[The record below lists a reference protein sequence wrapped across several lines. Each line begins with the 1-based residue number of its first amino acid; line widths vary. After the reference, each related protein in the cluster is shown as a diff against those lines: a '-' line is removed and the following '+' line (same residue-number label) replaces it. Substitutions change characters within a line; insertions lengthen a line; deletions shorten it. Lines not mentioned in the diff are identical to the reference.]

1 MSRHMQRLKLAGI
14 VTDRREAQWVRYRK
28 RADFIQRYVFPG
40 GMLAS
45 EARLRE
51 ETARAGLGWGPRWSL
66 GETLEGIVAWHRAWL
81 SGADMHDHCNAEL
94 ERFVRT
100 PLAHA
105 A

>member
-1 MSRHMQRLKLAGI
+1 
-14 VTDRREAQWVRYRK
+14 
-28 RADFIQRYVFPG
+28 
-40 GMLAS
+40 
-45 EARLRE
+45 
-51 ETARAGLGWGPRWSL
+51 
-66 GETLEGIVAWHRAWL
+66 LEGIVAWHRAWL